1 MSSPAG
7 GAIHPLIAPV
17 PVGPS
22 VGTVHTGRFL
32 RSEKLGDK
40 TVEETSS
47 EGDDGNWDDLV
58 IEVRLSLRVL
68 SGIALKQT
76 EDRKVKLAS
85 KTGRAG
91 NKPAEGLR
99 QNEGE
104 DAGDEK
110 ENDKERYPLGRQH
123 FLRS

>member
-1 MSSPAG
+1 MQS
-7 GAIHPLIAPV
+7 
-17 PVGPS
+17 
-22 VGTVHTGRFL
+22 TGSLVDCWGFRKYL
-32 RSEKLGDK
+32 KIEVKIESLSWLYLPNEA
-40 TVEETSS
+40 VEETSS

-123 FLRS
+123 FRSSCDLY

>member
-91 NKPAEGLR
+91 KQTCGRVEAE
-99 QNEGE
+99 
-104 DAGDEK
+104 
-110 ENDKERYPLGRQH
+110 
-123 FLRS
+123 